1 MSKQFT
7 VDDIQEIK
15 LIREMM
21 GVEAVWCTILFK
33 GCTNPVK
40 FYATPHEGDSIHLG
54 DAFQIEMYTR
64 LKAGEF
70 GLIEEGIGDVYTTI
84 PPSLKHLEA
93 TALAKR
99 NQLLLESDWTD
110 TNSGQARLSDSEKT
124 AWAAYRQALRDI
136 TSLQTWPTD
145 ITWPTSP

>member
-7 VDDIQEIK
+7 VADIQEIT
-15 LIREMM
+15 LIKEMM

-40 FYATPHEGDSIHLG
+40 FYATPHEGDAIHLG

-64 LKAGEF
+64 LKAGEY
-70 GLIEEGIGDVYTTI
+70 GSIEEGIGDVYTTI
-84 PPSLKHLEA
+84 PPSLKRLEDLA
-93 TALAKR
+93 IAKR

-110 TNSGQARLSDSEKT
+110 TNSGQARLSDSVKT

-145 ITWPTSP
+145 PTWPTSP

>member
-7 VDDIQEIK
+7 VDDIQEIT

-40 FYATPHEGDSIHLG
+40 FYATPHKGDAIHLG
-54 DAFQIEMYTR
+54 DDFQAEMYTR

-70 GLIEEGIGDVYTTI
+70 GAVEEGIGEHYITI
-84 PPSLKHLEA
+84 PPTLKNLEDL
-93 TALAKR
+93 ALAKR

-110 TNSGQARLSDSEKT
+110 TNSGQARLSDSAKT
-124 AWAAYRQALRDI
+124 AWATYRQSLRDI

-145 ITWPTSP
+145 PTWPDKP

>member
-7 VDDIQEIK
+7 VDDIQEIT

-40 FYATPHEGDSIHLG
+40 FYATPHPGNEIHLG

-64 LKAGEF
+64 LKAGEY
-70 GLIEEGIGDVYTTI
+70 GPIEEGTGEIYTTI
-84 PPSLKHLEA
+84 PSSLASLEDS
-93 TALAKR
+93 ALAKR

-110 TNSGQARLSDSEKT
+110 TNTGQARLSDSAKT
-124 AWAAYRQALRDI
+124 AWATYRQSLRDI
-136 TSLQTWPTD
+136 TSLQTWPMD
-145 ITWPTSP
+145 PTWPAKP

>member
-7 VDDIQEIK
+7 VADIQEIT
-15 LIREMM
+15 LIKEMM

-40 FYATPHEGDSIHLG
+40 FYATPHEGDAIHLG

-64 LKAGEF
+64 LKAGEY
-70 GLIEEGIGDVYTTI
+70 GSIEEGIGDVYTTI
-84 PPSLKHLEA
+84 PPSLKRLEDLA
-93 TALAKR
+93 VAKR

-110 TNSGQARLSDSEKT
+110 TNSGQARLSDSVKT

-145 ITWPTSP
+145 PTWPTSP

>member
-7 VDDIQEIK
+7 VDDIQEIT

>member
-7 VDDIQEIK
+7 VADIQEIT
-15 LIREMM
+15 LIKEMM

-40 FYATPHEGDSIHLG
+40 FYATPHEGDAIHLG

-64 LKAGEF
+64 LKAGEY
-70 GLIEEGIGDVYTTI
+70 GSIEEGIGDVYTTI
-84 PPSLKHLEA
+84 PPSLKHLEDLA
-93 TALAKR
+93 VAKR

-110 TNSGQARLSDSEKT
+110 TNSGQARLSDSVKT

-145 ITWPTSP
+145 PTWPTSP